1 MKEIIAEFARNE
13 TIRQLSAAAKT
24 AWIHERSRLYRH
36 RPNISP
42 VTAAVSVKPGKYAP
56 VGNASEPMKSPSA
69 ETSAAQAGAV
79 EHRAQR
85 YRGKAESD
93 FHKRGVEREHPREQH
108 IRREQYR
115 RDGELT
121 CSYLHYYNTT
131 FP

>member
-13 TIRQLSAAAKT
+13 TIRQLSAAEIRAGR
-24 AWIHERSRLYRH
+24 ERERADEVAQRGDER
-36 RPNISP
+36 RPS
-42 VTAAVSVKPGKYAP
+42 
-56 VGNASEPMKSPSA
+56 
-69 ETSAAQAGAV
+69 GAV

-108 IRREQYR
+108 IRCEQYR

-121 CSYLHYYNTT
+121 CSYLHYYNIT